1 MNINELFKDPKK
13 ALHAAKSSLA
23 KTELG
28 RAGAVRV
35 EIEPTTGKIVY
46 ISSVD
51 GEKFSSAGEAF
62 IQSKKFFLTDYKELR
77 YGASQSGSEFYQ
89 SRFSQAGMF
98 LEGLQDK
105 LANADAGQKA
115 SLQRIGLGGID
126 SNSLMMQVLTTKSE
140 TGRNSNQA
148 AKELEKLGIG
158 FVPIVD
164 GEGGTL
170 LTMKALV
177 GGEQRALSSA
187 QIHMMSVILGSGF
200 LNADKLQSA
209 LGDAAMPGFVN
220 KLPKRLRAFFSERD
234 VVMSE
239 EDIAKAL
246 PKLAAGSMEDNVL
259 RVDSGIDYLRK
270 YIGHVGREGM
280 RKRIY

>member
-1 MNINELFKDPKK
+1 MKINELFKDPKK
-13 ALHAAKSSLA
+13 ALHAAKASLA

-51 GEKFSSAGEAF
+51 GKKHNSAGEAF
-62 IQSKKFFLTDYKELR
+62 IESKKFFLTDYKELR

-105 LANADAGQKA
+105 LATADAGQRA
-115 SLQRIGLGGID
+115 SLERIGLGGID

-140 TGRNSNQA
+140 GANSANDA
-148 AKELEKLGIG
+148 ARQLGKLGIG
-158 FVPIVD
+158 YVPIVD

-177 GGEQRALSSA
+177 GGEQKALSSA

-200 LNADKLQSA
+200 LNEKKLQSA
-209 LGDAAMPGFVN
+209 LGNAAMPDFVN

-234 VVMSE
+234 VVMTDD
-239 EDIAKAL
+239 DIAKAL
-246 PKLAAGSMEDNVL
+246 PKGASSFMEDNIL
-259 RVDSGIDYLRK
+259 RVDSGIDYLRN
-270 YIGHVGREGM
+270 YIGHVGREGL
-280 RKRIY
+280 RK